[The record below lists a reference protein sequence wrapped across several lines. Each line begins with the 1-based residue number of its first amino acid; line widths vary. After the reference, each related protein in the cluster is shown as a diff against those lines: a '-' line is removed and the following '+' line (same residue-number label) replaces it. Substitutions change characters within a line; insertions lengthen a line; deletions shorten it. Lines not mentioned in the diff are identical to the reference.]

1 MTQEVLKYLNEAI
14 AEVAEE
20 KNIEL
25 NLETKFATL
34 GLDSYDAMSFIA
46 RLKEDFDELPVT
58 IFLQCQ
64 TTQDLIN
71 YLENN
76 HKEELRA
83 IWKQD

>member
-1 MTQEVLKYLNEAI
+1 MEEKALAYLNEAI
-14 AEVAEE
+14 AEVSDKEI
-20 KNIEL
+20 KL
-25 NLETKFATL
+25 TVDTKFATL

-64 TTQDLIN
+64 TTKDLIK

-76 HKEELRA
+76 HKEEMEQL
-83 IWKQD
+83 WKQD